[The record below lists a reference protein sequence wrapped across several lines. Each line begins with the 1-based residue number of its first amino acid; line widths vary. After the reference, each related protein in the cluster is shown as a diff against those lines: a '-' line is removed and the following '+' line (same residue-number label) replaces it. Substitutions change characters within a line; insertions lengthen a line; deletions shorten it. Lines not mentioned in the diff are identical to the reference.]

1 MGGGELFHFVFVL
14 WVLAIQKIFW
24 EDTSAFEWEKKI
36 FRGQKPKMTKKNRI
50 WNRTTPLKSPKFFFE
65 KKNSIFHKKNVFLKK
80 FQMHLL
86 VIGWSYRHQNTSK
99 GLREQVETIFDQ
111 FRKIFFSEFLIENRV
126 FLGFFSWFLVFSNH
140 SLPKMG
146 NCSHLLH
153 TEVFFSKTSTNF
165 WNFGGIS
172 VFLWFVVIFLSLF
185 KKK

>member
-1 MGGGELFHFVFVL
+1 MNGRKKFLQVKN
-14 WVLAIQKIFW
+14 QKW
-24 EDTSAFEWEKKI
+24 QKKS
-36 FRGQKPKMTKKNRI
+36 N
-50 WNRTTPLKSPKFFFE
+50 LKSNYPPKKSQIFFW
-65 KKNSIFHKKNVFLKK
+65 KKKFPFFSQKNLFLKK

-126 FLGFFSWFLVFSNH
+126 FFGFFSWFLVFSNH

-146 NCSHLLH
+146 NCGHLLH

-165 WNFGGIS
+165 WNFGGSS